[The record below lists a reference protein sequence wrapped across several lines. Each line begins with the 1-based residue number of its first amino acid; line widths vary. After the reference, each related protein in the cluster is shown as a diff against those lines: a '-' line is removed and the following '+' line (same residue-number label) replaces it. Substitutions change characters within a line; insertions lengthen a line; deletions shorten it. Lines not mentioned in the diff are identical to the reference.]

1 MNHLSDIGIEKY
13 GLRAF
18 QRRIGRIH
26 TISGH
31 DFRRLYTSIQIR
43 VKSVE
48 PLTNPSFWLHFCAI
62 YEVES
67 QAGYPEMIHSP
78 PFWCFCIYIWDFSSS
93 KPF

>member
-31 DFRRLYTSIQIR
+31 DFRRLYTSIQNRLKIT
-43 VKSVE
+43 K
-48 PLTNPSFWLHFCAI
+48 PLTNPPL
-62 YEVES
+62 
-67 QAGYPEMIHSP
+67 
-78 PFWCFCIYIWDFSSS
+78 
-93 KPF
+93 

>member
-18 QRRIGRIH
+18 QRRIGRIL
-26 TISGH
+26 TISSH
-31 DFRRLYTSIQIR
+31 DFRRLYTSIQTR

-62 YEVES
+62 YYRKVHKRP
-67 QAGYPEMIHSP
+67 QTKKYT
-78 PFWCFCIYIWDFSSS
+78 
-93 KPF
+93 

>member
-31 DFRRLYTSIQIR
+31 DFRRLYTSIQNR
-43 VKSVE
+43 LKSAE
-48 PLTNPSFWLHFCAI
+48 PLTNPSPCLHFGAI
-62 YEVES
+62 Y
-67 QAGYPEMIHSP
+67 ITI
-78 PFWCFCIYIWDFSSS
+78 CIIDGA
-93 KPF
+93 

>member
-31 DFRRLYTSIQIR
+31 DFRRLYTSIQNRLKIT
-43 VKSVE
+43 E
-48 PLTNPSFWLHFCAI
+48 PLTNTPS
-62 YEVES
+62 
-67 QAGYPEMIHSP
+67 GYILARYRAM
-78 PFWCFCIYIWDFSSS
+78 Y
-93 KPF
+93 